1 MSSNGTAQQVMSAST
16 TVVVRFSECDPLGIV
31 WHGNYTKYLEDG
43 RDAFGKKYGLDFVKI
58 YNEGY
63 ATPIINIQ
71 IDFRKMMIFRDTA
84 LVEVSYRKTDA
95 AKIIFDY
102 IIKSSDTNE
111 VICKASTTQVFVSK
125 EGNELMLVSPDTYTN
140 WKMSNGLL

>member
-1 MSSNGTAQQVMSAST
+1 MYSNGTAQHFMSAST

-71 IDFRKMMIFRDTA
+71 IDFRKMMMFRDKA
-84 LVEVSYRKTDA
+84 VVEVRYRKTDA

-102 IIKSSDTNE
+102 VIKSTDTDE

-125 EGNELMLVSPDTYTN
+125 EGNELMLVCPDNYTN
-140 WKMSNGLL
+140 WKMANGLL